1 MTDLLLLLDYL
12 SDGQFHS
19 GEDLAVELGV
29 TRTAI
34 WKKIQKLNAI
44 LPVKIISVH
53 SKGYKI
59 KNPLTVL
66 NKNRILDYLP
76 AEFHSQLNQ
85 LEVLLECTSTNQ
97 YLLECLEQNQ
107 LKNGVVLAETQTQ
120 GRGRRGR
127 YWVSPFGSNIYMS
140 LSWQMGISIAE
151 MAGLSLVVAISVAK
165 ALQKFGIDDV
175 MLKWPN
181 DVYVDGRKL
190 AGILLELRG
199 ESNSPC
205 SAIIGI
211 GVNVNM
217 PEDMADKIDQPWIDM
232 QQLLKKQVNR
242 NKVAAMILNELIPRL
257 QQFNKTGF
265 SGFMNEWEQLDFL
278 AGKVINIEGHMQL
291 SEGVASG
298 VDKQGALLVEYKGQV
313 QALYSG
319 EISIRPKNLIRH
331 N

>member
-34 WKKIQKLNAI
+34 WKKIQKLNVI